1 MSSLK
6 IRVFKGD
13 DKEPETT
20 VKMPVKVLRVA
31 SKLVPKKAAAALEE
45 KGIDLNQIV
54 ELAQEPGLHGTLVE
68 IEEHKK
74 NEKIVISIE

>member
-6 IRVFKGD
+6 IRVYKGD
-13 DKEPETT
+13 EKQPETT
-20 VKMPVKVLRVA
+20 VKVPVKVLRVA

-45 KGIDLNQIV
+45 KGIDLNQII
-54 ELAQEPGLHGTLVE
+54 ELAQEPGLSGTLVE